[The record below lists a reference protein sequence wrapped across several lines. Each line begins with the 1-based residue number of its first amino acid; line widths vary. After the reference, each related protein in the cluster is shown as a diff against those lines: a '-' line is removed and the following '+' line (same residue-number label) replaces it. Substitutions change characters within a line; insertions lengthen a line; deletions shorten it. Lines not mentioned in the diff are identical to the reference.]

1 MWGHHG
7 GEGAIEPTCLALLA
21 LRRQTG
27 TDVARVVHALQNLQ
41 NADGSWPAFAR
52 DEPEGCWTTAMATL
66 ALTAA
71 GRESAALASGI
82 RWLVD
87 ARGREANWFWRWKLR
102 TVDKSVSVRPSEVRV
117 EWIEGTTSW
126 VIPTAFSV
134 ISLRQIH
141 RRGINRTTAVIERI
155 HLGIQMLL
163 DRMCPGG
170 GWNAGNG
177 VAFGVPYS
185 PYIDATAIALLA
197 LAGHEKEPGVQSS
210 LAWIVKRLPGCPSP
224 YSLAWG
230 ILALAAYRGVNREV
244 ETTLERA
251 TNELVALAESDADA
265 DDVSTVAVCAL
276 ALDAVAGDTYS
287 RCGHDRTGSAPSLNQ
302 HRWVCCGRNGD
313 RQAAAGRDAPAR
325 SPTRAIAGSRSSPL
339 LRTPKDWPIRSHGRC
354 ACSG

>member
-1 MWGHHG
+1 MTNALHRILNTSQKASGIWGHHG

-27 TDVARVVHALQNLQ
+27 TDVARAVHALQNLQ

-66 ALTAA
+66 ALMAA

-102 TVDKSVSVRPSEVRV
+102 TVDRSVQFDPAKYGWS
-117 EWIEGTTSW
+117 WIEGTTSW

-134 ISLRQIH
+134 IALRQIH
-141 RRGINRTTAVIERI
+141 RRGINQTAAVIERI
-155 HLGIQMLL
+155 DRGIQMLL

-197 LAGHEKEPGVQSS
+197 LAGHEREPGVQWS
-210 LAWIVKRLPGCPSP
+210 LAWLVKRLPGCPSP

-244 ETTLERA
+244 ETTLERT
-251 TNELVALAESDADA
+251 TNELVALVERDAGG
-265 DDVSTVAVCAL
+265 DDVGTVAVCAL
-276 ALDAVAGDTYS
+276 ALDAAAGD
-287 RCGHDRTGSAPSLNQ
+287 N
-302 HRWVCCGRNGD
+302 VFEV
-313 RQAAAGRDAPAR
+313 
-325 SPTRAIAGSRSSPL
+325 RA
-339 LRTPKDWPIRSHGRC
+339 
-354 ACSG
+354 

>member
-1 MWGHHG
+1 MGTKG
-7 GEGAIEPTCLALLA
+7 LIRALRERLAQGCSLSGAVKRSRDQISVESTCLAVLVLSRQRGLELDRAVQVLLSF
-21 LRRQTG
+21 
-27 TDVARVVHALQNLQ
+27 QNR
-41 NADGSWPAFAR
+41 DGSWPAFAR

-102 TVDKSVSVRPSEVRV
+102 TVDKSVQFDPAKYGWS
-117 EWIEGTTSW
+117 WIEGTTSW

-155 HLGIQMLL
+155 DLGIQMLL

-197 LAGHEKEPGVQSS
+197 LAGHEKQPGVQSS
-210 LAWIVKRLPGCPSP
+210 LAWLVKRLPGCPSP

-230 ILALAAYRGVNREV
+230 ILALAAYRAVDREV
-244 ETTLERA
+244 DRTLERA
-251 TNELVALAESDADA
+251 TNELVALVERDAVG
-265 DDVSTVAVCAL
+265 DDVCTVAVCSL
-276 ALDAVAGDTYS
+276 ALDAVAG
-287 RCGHDRTGSAPSLNQ
+287 AN
-302 HRWVCCGRNGD
+302 VFEV
-313 RQAAAGRDAPAR
+313 
-325 SPTRAIAGSRSSPL
+325 RA
-339 LRTPKDWPIRSHGRC
+339 
-354 ACSG
+354 